1 MDEVKLPGIRR
12 TDSQL
17 SIQKS
22 SEAESSELKS
32 PIAWRLAEEMKIRS
46 ISKARMAYLLRT
58 SRTQVDRL
66 LSPTDDI
73 TLNSL
78 QRAAAVMGLEVNIAL
93 AKPIPVTPQ
102 VSTEQEGLLT

>member
-12 TDSQL
+12 ADSDS
-17 SIQKS
+17 SIDKS
-22 SEAESSELKS
+22 SALVSSELKS
-32 PIAWRLAEEMKIRS
+32 PIAWRLAEEMKIRNL
-46 ISKARMAYLLRT
+46 SKARMAYLLRT

-78 QRAAAVMGLEVNIAL
+78 QRAAAVMGLEVTIAL
-93 AKPIPVTPQ
+93 AKQTPATPQ
-102 VSTEQEGLLT
+102 VSTEHE